1 MKLQTLLATAALI
14 QQSIASVSYRRRDT
28 SPWPTEPDII
38 PTCSRWIEALPGDDC
53 NTLAEIDGV
62 PLADFLAWNPALA
75 RNCQGIIVGF
85 GYCTENKGTAPTTTS
100 SRTTS
105 GLTCP
110 TVACP
115 VTVTV
120 TTTVFIGTT
129 TSRTTTQSTTRSTT
143 PSTTPSTT
151 RSTTPSTTTTTTTK
165 VSLAPSM
172 FPSASGTVQ
181 CVRSNSPIPQ
191 PTQIASGTT
200 LDTVIAS
207 ACNEL
212 VTTTNKWLE
221 IGDPYTVVLPVSGKA
236 TTFLLNIKLGG
247 FPVQNSLCQSQ
258 LKLISSGCTTS
269 GNTYGGCSYTS
280 DFNLL
285 SCIFPNV

>member
-1 MKLQTLLATAALI
+1 MKLQALLAVAALI

-38 PTCSRWIEALPGDDC
+38 ATCSRWIEALPGDDC

-75 RNCQGIIVGF
+75 RNCQGIVVGY
-85 GYCTENKGTAPTTTS
+85 GYCTENKGTAPTATS

-110 TVACP
+110 TVSCP
-115 VTVTV
+115 VTITV
-120 TTTVFIGTT
+120 TTTVFISTT
-129 TSRTTTQSTTRSTT
+129 TSKTTTASTTTT
-143 PSTTPSTT
+143 TT
-151 RSTTPSTTTTTTTK
+151 RSTTPSTTTTTTTTTTK
-165 VSLAPSM
+165 ASLAPSQ
-172 FPSASGTVQ
+172 FPSASGTLQ
-181 CVRSNSPIPQ
+181 CVKSNSPIPQ
-191 PTQIASGTT
+191 PTQIAGGST
-200 LDTVIAS
+200 LDTVITS
-207 ACNEL
+207 ACNSL
-212 VTTTNKWLE
+212 VTTNNKWLE
-221 IGDPYTVVLPVSGKA
+221 VGDPYTVVLPVSGKS

-247 FPVQNSLCQSQ
+247 FAVENSLCQSQ
-258 LKLISSGCTTS
+258 LKIISTGCTTS

-285 SCIFPNV
+285 SCIFPDV

>member
-1 MKLQTLLATAALI
+1 MKLQALLAVAALI
-14 QQSIASVSYRRRDT
+14 QQSIASSEYRRRDT

-38 PTCSRWIEALPGDDC
+38 ATCSRWIEALPGDDC

-75 RNCQGIIVGF
+75 RNCQGIVVGY

-110 TVACP
+110 TVSCP
-115 VTVTV
+115 VTLTV
-120 TTTVFIGTT
+120 TTTVYIGTT
-129 TSRTTTQSTTRSTT
+129 TSRTTTTTART
-143 PSTTPSTT
+143 
-151 RSTTPSTTTTTTTK
+151 TTPSTTTTTTRTTTATTTK
-165 VSLAPSM
+165 ASLAPSQ

-181 CVRSNSPIPQ
+181 CVKSNSPIPQ
-191 PTQIASGTT
+191 PTQIAGGAT

-207 ACNEL
+207 ACDSL
-212 VTTTNKWLE
+212 VTTSSKYLE
-221 IGDPYTVVLPVSGKA
+221 IGDPYTVVLPVSGKS

-285 SCIFPNV
+285 SCVFPNV

>member
-1 MKLQTLLATAALI
+1 MMKLQALVAVAALI

-38 PTCSRWIEALPGDDC
+38 KTCSRWIEALPGDDC

-75 RNCQGIIVGF
+75 RNCQGIVVGY
-85 GYCTENKGTAPTTTS
+85 GYCTENKGTAPTTTTTS

-110 TVACP
+110 TVSCP
-115 VTVTV
+115 
-120 TTTVFIGTT
+120 
-129 TSRTTTQSTTRSTT
+129 
-143 PSTTPSTT
+143 
-151 RSTTPSTTTTTTTK
+151 
-165 VSLAPSM
+165 
-172 FPSASGTVQ
+172 FPSASGTLQ
-181 CVRSNSPIPQ
+181 CVKSNSPVPQ
-191 PTQIASGTT
+191 PTQIAGGST

-207 ACNEL
+207 ACNSL
-212 VTTTNKWLE
+212 VTTSNKWLE
-221 IGDPYTVVLPVSGKA
+221 VGDPYTVVLPVSGKS

-247 FPVQNSLCQSQ
+247 FAVQNSLCQTQ
-258 LKLISSGCTTS
+258 LKLVNSGCTTS

-285 SCIFPNV
+285 ACVFPNV

>member
-1 MKLQTLLATAALI
+1 MMKLQALVAVAALI

-38 PTCSRWIEALPGDDC
+38 KTCSRWIEALPGDDC

-75 RNCQGIIVGF
+75 RNCQGIVVGY
-85 GYCTENKGTAPTTTS
+85 GYCTENKGTAPITTTTS

-110 TVACP
+110 TVSCP
-115 VTVTV
+115 VTITV

-129 TSRTTTQSTTRSTT
+129 TSRTTTAAITTT
-143 PSTTPSTT
+143 TT
-151 RSTTPSTTTTTTTK
+151 RSTTPSTTTTTTTTTTK
-165 VSLAPSM
+165 ASLAPSQ
-172 FPSASGTVQ
+172 FPSASGTLQ
-181 CVRSNSPIPQ
+181 CVKSNSPIPQ
-191 PTQIASGTT
+191 PTQIAGGST

-207 ACNEL
+207 ACNSL
-212 VTTTNKWLE
+212 VTTSNKWLE
-221 IGDPYTVVLPVSGKA
+221 VGDPYTVVLPVSGKS

-247 FPVQNSLCQSQ
+247 FAVQNSLCQTQ
-258 LKLISSGCTTS
+258 LKLVNSGCTAS

-285 SCIFPNV
+285 ACVFPNV